1 MPKSIEAEGVTVDEA
16 IQNAL
21 NALGLGRDSVE
32 IEILHHPRS
41 GFLGIGARRAKVRAT
56 LREQVMRDGEEF
68 DMAPD
73 SGGRGRR
80 RRRSGRRR
88 TPRGGEG
95 RPPDTR
101 STPQPAASAGRRSG
115 PATGAPSETP
125 GSANESAAVRPGGG
139 SGDESGRGGR
149 GGRRRGG
156 RRSGRGSDG
165 PRVGDSQQSRQGST
179 TAASHGDASTGG
191 AAPQA
196 PSDESTEKRDAR
208 DRAPR
213 PASAARRPDL
223 DELLQR
229 ALEKTRELM
238 SQMGFEGNVTGAVE
252 GASLSLSVNAS
263 DGGAI
268 LIGRRGTTLDA
279 IEHVIGRMTL
289 GVEPGSRVRVAVDVC
304 GYRERRKTVLVELAG
319 KLKTHALATGRKT
332 QITPLSPQD
341 RSVFLDALAGDDAV
355 STRALGT
362 GFYRRVLLI
371 PKGIPNGGMGT
382 DDFGEDGNLLSAAS
396 SESGESR
403 GDDPDQGRDRS
414 GLEDVPGESEETDP
428 DGGRPPGAD

>member
-88 TPRGGEG
+88 SPRGGEG
-95 RPPDTR
+95 RPADAR
-101 STPQPAASAGRRSG
+101 SAPQTAAGGSRRSAPIGAAPSDPPSAVGDDG
-115 PATGAPSETP
+115 PARVS
-125 GSANESAAVRPGGG
+125 GGQG
-139 SGDESGRGGR
+139 EEIGRGSR

-156 RRSGRGSDG
+156 RRSGRGNDG
-165 PRVGDSQQSRQGST
+165 PRSVGDSQQSRPGPTSPT
-179 TAASHGDASTGG
+179 HRGATMDAAE
-191 AAPQA
+191 PQA
-196 PSDESTEKRDAR
+196 QSGEPTEKREPHDQAQR
-208 DRAPR
+208 ST
-213 PASAARRPDL
+213 SATRRPDL

-229 ALEKTRELM
+229 ALEKTRQLM
-238 SQMGFEGNVTGAVE
+238 TQMGFEANVSGAIE
-252 GASLSLSVNAS
+252 GASLTLSVDAR
-263 DGGAI
+263 DGGAV

-319 KLKTHALATGRKT
+319 KLKNHALSTGRKA

-355 STRALGT
+355 ATRALGT

-371 PKGIPNGGMGT
+371 PKGIPNGGTAT

-396 SESGESR
+396 GEGGESS
-403 GDDPDQGRDRS
+403 GDDSNPGREQE
-414 GLEDVPGESEETDP
+414 GLEDAAGASEETVP